1 MAKEIRIL
9 KKLRKMQKELNGS
22 DERGSIPHM
31 ANFGMLVLNDQ
42 ENPVQTENDDDNL
55 QLVGYFVMKRYH
67 QTLEQFVCNKEKL
80 NNVISIE
87 ITIQLL
93 DAFKVVHACDRTYND
108 LKLQNIMVSKSRK
121 QAN

>member
-1 MAKEIRIL
+1 
-9 KKLRKMQKELNGS
+9 MQKELNGS

-42 ENPVQTENDDDNL
+42 ENPVQAENDDDNL

-80 NNVISIE
+80 NNIISIE
-87 ITIQLL
+87 ITMQLL

-108 LKLQNIMVSKSRK
+108 LKL
-121 QAN
+121 